1 MAGYKLFLIG
11 VFFPLIGFV
20 VTWRIYNYFL
30 SLSDAV
36 HLSYFQYFV
45 KKLIASTIVAVI
57 TMLISAGFLGES
69 NQSNQTQPKAEK
81 AVSEQ
86 RESTRTTPRS
96 EQNNNPRSE
105 ATAPTCPPGLPAVVC
120 KNPELIPVRNA
131 TTDALVKAY
140 DRNPG
145 DTMWVRNE
153 LVGKIKA
160 CNEDVSCIRAAYQ
173 DSISDFH
180 AVQTE
185 SR

>member
-45 KKLIASTIVAVI
+45 KKLIASSIVAVI
-57 TMLISAGFLGES
+57 TMLISAGFLGEPNPT
-69 NQSNQTQPKAEK
+69 NQAQPKAEK

-86 RESTRTTPRS
+86 REQIRNTPKQ
-96 EQNNNPRSE
+96 EQTSYPRAE
-105 ATAPTCPPGLPAVVC
+105 APAPTCPPGTPTIVC

-131 TTDALVKAY
+131 TGDALAKAY
-140 DRNPG
+140 NRNPN
-145 DTMWVRNE
+145 DATWVKNE
-153 LVGKIKA
+153 LAGKINA
-160 CNEDVSCIRAAYQ
+160 CNEDVGCIKAAYQ

-180 AVQTE
+180 AVQAE